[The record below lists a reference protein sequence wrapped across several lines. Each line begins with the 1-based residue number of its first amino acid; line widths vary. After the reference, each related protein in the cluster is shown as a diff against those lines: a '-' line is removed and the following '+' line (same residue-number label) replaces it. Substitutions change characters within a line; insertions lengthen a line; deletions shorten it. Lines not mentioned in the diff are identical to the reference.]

1 MIMTDDCYLS
11 VRIVSFRVG
20 LQFFHIFV
28 KVPQSFENM
37 QSKKITSS
45 IISVVGIVIAM
56 AAVKYFTKEMLPNI
70 RYERGVSAL
79 QKAKTDEEKRT
90 IYNELQPSV
99 DEELEKIIERVLV
112 KHQRESHLE
121 RGIVATMDARDGL
134 IRSMVSLDENGN
146 ISRISPSQ
154 PKIISGLKYS
164 LGECFYIAAV
174 TILAG
179 NTDKG
184 SIQDLHQILCSGNR
198 QLLDSTIL
206 AYSNHDGA
214 TRLDVQMSDLLGE
227 QLVFDS
233 ATSGD
238 LSETSP
244 NNMLQFC
251 SALFDKEGKQH
262 SLRIF
267 ETQPDEEVNQRIS
280 PLPELIWNDVIEK
293 TEWRQSAEAGK
304 YSTIIRFDKSLGWVL
319 IAVEY
324 VEPTFGGAQLILQ
337 DLKTSNRH
345 KLQQLRNVK
354 AY

>member
-1 MIMTDDCYLS
+1 
-11 VRIVSFRVG
+11 
-20 LQFFHIFV
+20 
-28 KVPQSFENM
+28 M
-37 QSKKITSS
+37 QNKKITSS
-45 IISVVGIVIAM
+45 IFSFVGIIIAI
-56 AAVKYFTKEMLPNI
+56 AAVKYCVNYYTKEKLPNI
-70 RYERGVSAL
+70 RYERRISAL
-79 QKAKTDEEKRT
+79 RKAKTDEERRS
-90 IYNELQPSV
+90 IYNKLSPTV
-99 DEELEKIIERVLV
+99 DEELEEIIERVLV
-112 KHQRESHLE
+112 KHQKESHLE
-121 RGIVATMDARDGL
+121 RGFVATMDARDGL
-134 IRSMVSLDENGN
+134 IRSMVSLGENGN

-154 PKIISGLKYS
+154 PNIISGLKYS

-179 NTDKG
+179 NADKG

-345 KLQQLRNVK
+345 KLQQLRSVK
-354 AY
+354 PH